1 MAEAP
6 APRPRALLLDPADN
20 VAVAVAPLDA
30 GEVVELDGAT
40 VELREPIRF
49 GHKFA
54 LRPLGRGARLL
65 KYHET
70 IGIAAADIAPGEHV
84 HVHNVESSRLPGP
97 EGGAR

>member
-1 MAEAP
+1 MAEGSAE
-6 APRPRALLLDPADN
+6 RPRALLLDPADN
-20 VAVAVAPLDA
+20 VAVAVRPLEA
-30 GEVVELDGAT
+30 GETVELAGAS

-54 LRPLGRGARLL
+54 LRPLGRGDRVL

-70 IGIAAADIAPGEHV
+70 IGIAAADIAAGEHV